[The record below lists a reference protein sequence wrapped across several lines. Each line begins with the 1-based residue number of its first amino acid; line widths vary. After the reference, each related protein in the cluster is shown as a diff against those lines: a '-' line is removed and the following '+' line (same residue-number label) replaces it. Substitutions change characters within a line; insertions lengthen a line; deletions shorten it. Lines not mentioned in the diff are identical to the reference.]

1 MKSYKDLEVYQ
12 ASYKLAIEVH
22 RITLTLPKHELY
34 EIGSQV
40 RRSSQSV
47 KDNIIE
53 GYGRRQ
59 YKTEFIRFLVFANAS
74 LLEAV
79 SQLEMLRDLYQPKNI
94 DLLIEQYNKLGKQLL
109 TFINYV
115 DSNWQTQKTHNSK
128 PITDN

>member
-59 YKTEFIRFLVFANAS
+59 YKAEFIRFLVFANAS